1 MYWTSTQYL
10 LFIKMYPIFY
20 MKSIF
25 HKKIHNVRFC
35 WMLSEEKLNELSNK
49 WKGAV
54 CFHIIKQTGV
64 LITQLGIAHFERYY
78 LQGPL
83 INMLFKIGQFWS
95 VGSVDTLKILLAGT
109 AFFCTASPLSL
120 KPWSKI
126 SEGFNI

>member
-10 LFIKMYPIFY
+10 LFIKMYPILY
-20 MKSIF
+20 IKSIF
-25 HKKIHNVRFC
+25 HKKIHNVHFC
-35 WMLSEEKLNELSNK
+35 WMLSEEKLNKLSNK

-54 CFHIIKQTGV
+54 CFHIIKQTGA
-64 LITQLGIAHFERYY
+64 LITQLGIAHLEKYY

-83 INMLFKIGQFWS
+83 INMLFKIGQFWL

-109 AFFCTASPLSL
+109 AFCCTASPLSL